1 MSQLSEHD
9 INMYEIV
16 GAAMDV
22 HSELKSGLLEAV
34 YSEAMTMELD
44 DRGVEFEYEVN
55 LPIYYKGTLM
65 KKQYRMD
72 IVCGDIVVELK
83 AVEELL
89 PEHRMQLFNYLRLTR
104 KPFGVLINFGEQSLR
119 FEKYYFDEKTNEVMF
134 YNIYKEQLLQN
145 QDLLENQN

>member
-1 MSQLSEHD
+1 MNQPNEND
-9 INMYEIV
+9 IAIYDII

-22 HSELKSGLLEAV
+22 HSELKCGLLEAV
-34 YSEAMTMELD
+34 YAEAMTIELD

-83 AVEELL
+83 SVEELL
-89 PEHRMQLFNYLRLTR
+89 PEHRAQLFNYLRLTQ
-104 KPFGVLINFGEQSLR
+104 KPVGVLINFGEPSLH
-119 FEKYYFDEKTNEVMF
+119 FEKYYYDTESNEVVL
-134 YNIYKEQLLQN
+134 YSLYKEE
-145 QDLLENQN
+145 LENNFC